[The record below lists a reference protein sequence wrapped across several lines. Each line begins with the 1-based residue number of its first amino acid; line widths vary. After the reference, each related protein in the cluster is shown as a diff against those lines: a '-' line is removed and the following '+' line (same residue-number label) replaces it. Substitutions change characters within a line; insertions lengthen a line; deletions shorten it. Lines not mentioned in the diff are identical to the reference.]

1 MSLRKNDQINTFSIR
16 RENDENKKQN
26 RIALK
31 FPGRGMTRCTCK
43 KAVLTVE
50 AAVVLPF
57 FVCFMV
63 FVLYFF
69 RILQVH
75 AGVAQA
81 LQYAGRRVA
90 AEWNAPEKT
99 EEKKQNTFDG
109 EKQLYGS
116 ADAKTDLDGLD
127 AGTNPEDSEADSDA
141 GSESGMS
148 ISGLVKSEL
157 FFIKQLKKQ
166 KCPTQYI
173 SYGIAGISLMQS
185 DFSGNYVDL
194 KAVYR
199 MKLPVRLLGNI
210 QYQVVQEAKCR
221 KWTGY
226 QTGQDEQKTDEWLY
240 YTEHGTVYHTSRT
253 CTYLDLSI
261 RGVPYGQ
268 AGSFRNKSGGKYHKC
283 EKCGSTAAG
292 HGMVYITDYGNR
304 YHNSLTCSGLKR
316 SIYMIRRS
324 KATDKRMCSK
334 CGG

>member
-1 MSLRKNDQINTFSIR
+1 MSLRKNDQINTLSIR

-26 RIALK
+26 RIALQ
-31 FPGRGMTRCTCK
+31 FPERGMTRCTCP

-57 FVCFMV
+57 FVCFLV

-99 EEKKQNTFDG
+99 DM
-109 EKQLYGS
+109 
-116 ADAKTDLDGLD
+116 DGLD
-127 AGTNPEDSEADSDA
+127 AGTNPEGSGADSDA

-148 ISGLVKSEL
+148 MSGLVKSEL
-157 FFIKQLKKQ
+157 FFVKQLKKQ

-185 DFSGNYVDL
+185 DFSDNYVDL

-226 QTGQDEQKTDEWLY
+226 QTGEDEQKTDEWLY
-240 YTEHGTVYHTSRT
+240 YTEHGTVYHASRT

-268 AGSFRNKSGGKYHKC
+268 AGSFRNKSGGIYHKC
-283 EKCGSTAAG
+283 EKCGNTAAG
-292 HGMVYITDYGNR
+292 HGMVYITDYGSR
-304 YHNSLTCSGLKR
+304 YHSSLTCSGLKR